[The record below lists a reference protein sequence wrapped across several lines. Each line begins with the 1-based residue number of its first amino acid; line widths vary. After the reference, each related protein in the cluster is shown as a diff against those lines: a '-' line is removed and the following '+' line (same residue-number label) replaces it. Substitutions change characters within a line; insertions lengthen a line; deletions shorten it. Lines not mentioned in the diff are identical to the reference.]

1 MQGSRAASVAGHLEE
16 VREAIATLHLVV
28 LGAVLLQQAQSLSDY
43 ASVDATFRLNSEG
56 KMYCSSVISTD
67 CKEGSFSGVGY
78 LRAGDDSF
86 TASLKASI
94 QAVEATR
101 AALDAEQAKLREGVR
116 FLVFLGISDF
126 DQEEHN
132 RRRERR

>member
-1 MQGSRAASVAGHLEE
+1 M
-16 VREAIATLHLVV
+16 

-43 ASVDATFRLNSEG
+43 ALVDATFRLNSEG

-132 RRRERR
+132 RRGERR